1 MTTVLTQAEADALIR
16 MLKESLVESINF
28 PGKGE
33 KKNFVV
39 QGDST
44 KDQFDIQL
52 YRGKIA
58 ANKMNYGAIVSIN
71 KEILLELH
79 VGETLKHLNPDGTW
93 IYGSHWHIYKQKYG
107 RNFAIPA
114 TDVNSSEFENNTIK
128 FFKEFNIIS
137 PPTVVYQQELG
148 Y

>member
-33 KKNFVV
+33 KKNFAV

-71 KEILLELH
+71 KVIL
-79 VGETLKHLNPDGTW
+79 
-93 IYGSHWHIYKQKYG
+93 
-107 RNFAIPA
+107 
-114 TDVNSSEFENNTIK
+114 
-128 FFKEFNIIS
+128 FK
-137 PPTVVYQQELG
+137 
-148 Y
+148 